1 MIETKNKE
9 LIPEQ
14 YLTSLCTRLE
24 ENKRVRRKLPL
35 WGRVHIDRQLPFLC
49 VYRKPKGRIDNGTQ
63 KLLFGEASYV
73 TASGSATFY
82 PSIHKLIKRIA
93 DTQVKYFGRM
103 LIVELWTSFED
114 DESKNKDV
122 TKTKP
127 LFTIHATPNK
137 DIHSIAEEFESSLKH
152 IKMHHKNVDA
162 VIKEVSS
169 ISPPGLKP
177 LFTLNELKKFDID
190 YIGLE
195 IKPIFRNNESG
206 SLYPLILRMLHRSL
220 ARVLKQNFF
229 KYSKHY
235 TQLKAPHFLSMGR
248 RAVVKSLWEIDDK
261 LADVSNSFSMLLAIT
276 PINTEAA
283 FSAFK
288 RSKYQIVPKFKYS
301 PVPVDPSLL
310 KRALHNIPLEK
321 IEDPVLSFIFREQV
335 DDIDRRLTLLTDR
348 NTSKFIYGSMQIFGG
363 VKDWIFDISLELLR
377 TLPRR
382 IGKDLKAGTV
392 TADEFAEFA
401 KEEIQYY
408 KNLDE
413 NFNAS
418 IEIKSNLN
426 GLMVS
431 KGNLFIGRNAHIPRS
446 RVKALIQHEIG
457 THLLT
462 YYNGKAQPFKQLYVG
477 LASYDE
483 LQEGIA
489 VLSEYLV
496 GGLNGSRMRLLA
508 ARVVA
513 VRRLI
518 DGANFVDIFRELHS
532 VFGFDTKTAF
542 TITMRVC
549 RGGGLTKDATYL
561 KGLLRLMK
569 YLKEGGDF
577 NTLFIGKFNS
587 EHIPFINE
595 LKYRKI
601 LKPAHILPRYIDDT
615 SFQEKLLRLRE
626 GLHLN
631 DLIEQKTRKR
641 VKK

>member
-1 MIETKNKE
+1 MIETKSKE

-14 YLTSLCTRLE
+14 YLDSLRARLE

-49 VYRKPKGRIDNGTQ
+49 VYRKPKGRTDTGTQ

-73 TASGSATFY
+73 TASGSASFY
-82 PSIHKLIKRIA
+82 PGVHKLIKQIA
-93 DTQVKYFGRM
+93 ETQTKYFGRM
-103 LIVELWTSFED
+103 LIVEIWTGYEN
-114 DESKNKDV
+114 DESQKQEAQES
-122 TKTKP
+122 KP
-127 LFTIHATPNK
+127 LFTIHATSNK
-137 DIHSIAEEFESSLKH
+137 DIRSIAEEFESSLKH
-152 IKMHHKNVDA
+152 IKLQKKNVEA
-162 VIKEVSS
+162 VIKDVDSVA
-169 ISPPGLKP
+169 PAGLKP
-177 LFTLNELKKFDID
+177 LFTLKELKKYDID
-190 YIGLE
+190 FIGLE
-195 IKPIFRNNESG
+195 INPIYRNKKTG
-206 SLYPLILRMLHRSL
+206 TVYPLILRILHRSL

-261 LADVSNSFSMLLAIT
+261 LADVSNAFSMLLAVT
-276 PINTEAA
+276 PINTDAA
-283 FSAFK
+283 FVAFK
-288 RSKYQIVPKFKYS
+288 RSKFQSIPKFKYS
-301 PVPVDPSLL
+301 PIPVDPSLL
-310 KRALHNIPLEK
+310 KRALHNIPLER
-321 IEDPVLSFIFREQV
+321 IEDPVLSFIFRQQL

-348 NTSKFIYGSMQIFGG
+348 NTSKFLYGSMQIFGG
-363 VKDWIFDISLELLR
+363 VKNWIFDISVELLR
-377 TLPRR
+377 TLPPKIR
-382 IGKDLKAGTV
+382 KDLKQGIVSAEEFV
-392 TADEFAEFA
+392 LFAED
-401 KEEIQYY
+401 EIQYY

-418 IEIKSNLN
+418 VEIKDNLN

-431 KGNLFIGRNAHIPRS
+431 KGKLLVGTNAHIPRS

-483 LQEGIA
+483 LQEGLA
-489 VLSEYLV
+489 VLSEFLV

-518 DGANFVDIFRELHS
+518 DGATFVDIFRELHS

-577 NTLFIGKFNS
+577 NTLYIGKFNS
-587 EHIPFINE
+587 DHIPFINE

-601 LKPAHILPRYIDDT
+601 LKPAHVLPRYIDDI
-615 SFQEKLLRLRE
+615 SFQEKLLRLRD
-626 GLHLN
+626 GINLQ
-631 DLIEQKTRKR
+631 DLIEHRTRKR